1 MSNRV
6 TLSHFF
12 QEFLHSGNMT
22 DAGPQDQ
29 IDDNENDQESV
40 SLPGVLHGK
49 PAMGEGGGGGGG
61 GGGHQPSYLI
71 CGLLFCCLLLYYDGH
86 SVSCQVIFTSVKRRW
101 G

>member
-49 PAMGEGGGGGGG
+49 PAMGEGGGGA
-61 GGGHQPSYLI
+61 PTKLFNMWSFV
-71 CGLLFCCLLLYYDGH
+71 LLFVVVL
-86 SVSCQVIFTSVKRRW
+86 
-101 G
+101 

>member
-1 MSNRV
+1 
-6 TLSHFF
+6 
-12 QEFLHSGNMT
+12 MT

-49 PAMGEGGGGGGG
+49 PAMGEGGGG
-61 GGGHQPSYLI
+61 HQPSYLI

-86 SVSCQVIFTSVKRRW
+86 SVRGVVK
-101 G
+101 

>member
-1 MSNRV
+1 
-6 TLSHFF
+6 
-12 QEFLHSGNMT
+12 MT

-49 PAMGEGGGGGGG
+49 PAMGEGGGGG
-61 GGGHQPSYLI
+61 HQPSYLI
-71 CGLLFCCLLLYYDGH
+71 CGILFCCLLLYYDGH

>member
-1 MSNRV
+1 
-6 TLSHFF
+6 
-12 QEFLHSGNMT
+12 MT

-49 PAMGEGGGGGGG
+49 PAMGEGGGGGA
-61 GGGHQPSYLI
+61 PTKLFNMWSFV
-71 CGLLFCCLLLYYDGH
+71 LLFVLYYDGH

>member
-1 MSNRV
+1 M
-6 TLSHFF
+6 TFF

-49 PAMGEGGGGGGG
+49 PAMGKGGGGGA
-61 GGGHQPSYLI
+61 PTKLFNMWSFV
-71 CGLLFCCLLLYYDGH
+71 LLFVVVL
-86 SVSCQVIFTSVKRRW
+86 
-101 G
+101 